1 MIRFTWNGKDI
12 SVRPTHRLLR
22 DIEAEVS
29 ISRLANLLSRAT
41 AGDAMDVPM
50 SHVSFIVATLLKYAG
65 EQVDELAVHQQML
78 RGEGDYGS
86 ALRDLMT
93 SYYGAGPETPV
104 QSGKAEAGN
113 TPPST

>member
-1 MIRFTWNGKDI
+1 MIRFGWNGKDI

-41 AGDAMDVPM
+41 SGDAMDVPM
-50 SHVSFIVATLLKYAG
+50 SHVSYIICTLLRHAG

-93 SYYGAGPETPV
+93 SYYGAGPEQPV
-104 QSGKAEAGN
+104 SSGKAEAGSIQ
-113 TPPST
+113 P